1 VNRARA
7 VCADGPHHENFEWL
21 LFTHDV
27 RLEFETNVF
36 GAHRVIRAALPFL
49 RQHRHGHI
57 IGVSSVAGIVAGPI
71 AGFYHASKWAF
82 EALRESLAREVLFS
96 VC

>member
-1 VNRARA
+1 
-7 VCADGPHHENFEWL
+7 
-21 LFTHDV
+21 
-27 RLEFETNVF
+27 
-36 GAHRVIRAALPFL
+36 LPFL

-57 IGVSSVAGIVAGPI
+57 IGVLSVAGIVAGPI